1 MSVEHW
7 PVEIM
12 IRLCPCAALALA
24 PEISSDCK
32 QLSRDV
38 PAENQVRPAPR
49 PIHRW
54 KAERSGFPVIRIMVR

>member
-24 PEISSDCK
+24 PEISTDCK
-32 QLSRDV
+32 QLSRGV
-38 PAENQVRPAPR
+38 PAENQIPSTHTPL
-49 PIHRW
+49 
-54 KAERSGFPVIRIMVR
+54 ES